1 VETGQAGPLR
11 GLARPRLTFC
21 AVLGR
26 RLPPLWV
33 VLAAVALLVGA
44 ALAVLVV
51 RGLTEDDDE
60 SAAPAPQV
68 VEEGAEQEQEASEE
82 LGFPAFATK
91 NTTRIA
97 GTDAAGVAAG
107 AALATFPAQGGVEG
121 PAAVVLVP
129 DGDWASAL
137 AASPLVGDPIG
148 AAVLVAENNEVPTP
162 TSTALLALDP
172 QGSADTDDA
181 QVFRVGDADAPD
193 GLRVTDIEGANPA
206 EIAAA
211 VDELREKLTRAE
223 PEHIVLASSDEPA
236 FAMPAAAWAAR
247 SGDSVL
253 FVQRDSVPTPTVEA
267 LKRHKDA
274 PVYLLGPPS
283 VASEKVLREV
293 ERISPGVQRIFGDDP
308 VSSSIAFAR
317 FDDGDFGWSIT
328 DPGHGLV
335 IANGSRPMD
344 ASAASPLSA
353 SGKWGPLLVTDSADV
368 VPAALRGFLLDIKPG
383 YVSDPTRAF
392 YNHAWLIG
400 DGRTLS
406 VGFQAQVDELLE
418 LTRIREGTG
427 DFGGAPEPEKESQP

>member
-1 VETGQAGPLR
+1 V
-11 GLARPRLTFC
+11 
-21 AVLGR
+21 
-26 RLPPLWV
+26 
-33 VLAAVALLVGA
+33 LVGA
-44 ALAVLVV
+44 GLAVLVV
-51 RGLTEDDDE
+51 QALSEDDDDTA
-60 SAAPAPQV
+60 SPAPQV

-97 GTDAAGVAAG
+97 GEDAAGVAAG

-121 PAAVVLVP
+121 PPAVVLVP
-129 DGDWASAL
+129 QNDWASAL
-137 AASPLVGDPIG
+137 AASPLVGDPVG
-148 AAVLVAENNEVPTP
+148 AAVLVTEPDSVPTA

-181 QVFRVGDADAPD
+181 QAFRVGDADAPD
-193 GLRVTDIEGANPA
+193 GLRVTDVGGANPA

-211 VDELREKLTRAE
+211 VQELREELAGSE
-223 PEHIVLASSDEPA
+223 PEHIVLTSSDEPA

-247 SGDSVL
+247 SGDPVL
-253 FVQRDSVPTPTVEA
+253 FVQRDSVPTPTEET
-267 LKRHKDA
+267 LRRHKDT

-283 VASEKVLREV
+283 VASEQVLREV
-293 ERISPGVQRIFGDDP
+293 ERIAPSVERVFGDDP
-308 VSSSIAFAR
+308 VSNSIAFAR

-344 ASAASPLSA
+344 AAAASPLSA
-353 SGKWGPLLVTDSADV
+353 SGKWGPLLVSDSSDV
-368 VPAALRGFLLDIKPG
+368 VPATMRGFLLDIKPG
-383 YVSDPTRAF
+383 FVSDPTRAF

-400 DGRTLS
+400 DGRALS

-418 LTRIREGTG
+418 LTRIREGSG
-427 DFGGAPEPEKESQP
+427 DFGSQPEKETQP

>member
-1 VETGQAGPLR
+1 VS
-11 GLARPRLTFC
+11 
-21 AVLGR
+21 GR
-26 RLPPLWV
+26 RLSPLWV
-33 VLAAVALLVGA
+33 VLAALALLVGA
-44 ALAVLVV
+44 GFAVLVV
-51 RGLTEDDDE
+51 TALTEDDDPTA
-60 SAAPAPQV
+60 SPAPRV
-68 VEEGAEQEQEASEE
+68 VEEGAEQEQEASDE

-107 AALATFPAQGGVEG
+107 AALATFPAQGGVKG
-121 PAAVVLVP
+121 PAAVTLVP

-137 AASPLVGDPIG
+137 AASPLVADPIG
-148 AAVLVAENNEVPTP
+148 APVLVSGRDEFPTG

-181 QVFRVGDADAPD
+181 QAFRVGDANAPD
-193 GLRVTDIEGANPA
+193 GLRVTNVEGANPA
-206 EIAAA
+206 EVAAA
-211 VDELREKLTRAE
+211 VDELREKLAGEE

-253 FVQRDSVPTPTVEA
+253 FVQRDSVPTPTLEA

-274 PVYLLGPPS
+274 AVYLLGPPA
-283 VASEKVLREV
+283 VASEQVLRQV
-293 ERISPGVQRIFGDDP
+293 ERIAPSVQRLFGDDP

-317 FDDGDFGWSIT
+317 FDDGDFGWGIT

-344 ASAASPLSA
+344 AAAASPLSA
-353 SGKWGPLLVTDSADV
+353 SGKWGPLLVSDSSDV

-392 YNHAWLIG
+392 YNHAWLLG
-400 DGRTLS
+400 DGKALS

-418 LTRIREGTG
+418 LTRIREGSG
-427 DFGGAPEPEKESQP
+427 DFGDTPEPQKESQP